1 MSTRL
6 VSRDDRGPVAVF
18 TLDRPLQRNALS
30 RALMAQLRD
39 AVDEVSVDEKIR
51 SVVLTGAG
59 VAFCTGMDL
68 KEAAMFDA
76 SPDAEEQTIAT
87 LQEFADLLQRL
98 HTLPKPS
105 IAAVNGDALAGGAGL
120 MMACDLA
127 IAAETARIGYPEVRR
142 GLVAAIIMHDLTRQ
156 VGDRR
161 ARQLLLH
168 GEPIPSTV
176 AHDWGLVN
184 TVTPSDAC
192 LHEAIGVAEEL
203 AQGAPQALATT
214 KRLLDEAAAR
224 PPDLRGA
231 AAVSASVRLS
241 AEAREGI
248 HAFVEKRWP
257 AWAWSRAEEG
267 AP

>member
-1 MSTRL
+1 MSTRFI
-6 VSRDDRGPVAVF
+6 SRDDRGPVAVF

-30 RALMAQLRD
+30 RALLAQLRD
-39 AVDEVSVDEKIR
+39 GIDKVKVDEKIR
-51 SVVLTGAG
+51 AVVLTGAG

-68 KEAAMFDA
+68 KEAAAMDA
-76 SPDAEEQTIAT
+76 AADAEVQTIAT
-87 LQEFADLLQRL
+87 LEEFADLLQRL
-98 HTLPKPS
+98 HALPKPTV
-105 IAAVNGDALAGGAGL
+105 AAVNGDALAGGAGL

-127 IAAETARIGYPEVRR
+127 IAAETARIGYPEVKR

-161 ARQLLLH
+161 ARELLLG
-168 GEPIPSTV
+168 GEPISSKV

-184 TVTPSDAC
+184 RVTPNDAC
-192 LHEAIGVAEEL
+192 LHEAIVVAEEL
-203 AQGAPQALATT
+203 AQSGPKALALT
-214 KRLLDEAAAR
+214 KRLLDEAAGR
-224 PPDLRGA
+224 PHDLRGA
-231 AAVSASVRLS
+231 AAVSGSVRLS
-241 AEAREGI
+241 PEAQEGI

>member
-1 MSTRL
+1 MSIRL
-6 VSRDDRGPVAVF
+6 INRDDRGPVAVF

-30 RALMAQLRD
+30 RALLAQLRD
-39 AVDEVSVDEKIR
+39 GIDKVSVDEKIR
-51 SVVLTGAG
+51 AVVLTGAG

-68 KEAAMFDA
+68 KEAAAMDA
-76 SPDAEEQTIAT
+76 AADAEVQTIAT
-87 LQEFADLLQRL
+87 LEEFADLLQRM
-98 HTLPKPS
+98 HALPKPTV
-105 IAAVNGDALAGGAGL
+105 AAVNGDALAGGAGL

-127 IAAETARIGYPEVRR
+127 IAAETARIGYPEVKR

-161 ARQLLLH
+161 ARELLLG
-168 GEPIPSTV
+168 GEPISSKV

-184 TVTPSDAC
+184 RVTPNDAC
-192 LHEAIGVAEEL
+192 LHEAIVVAEEL
-203 AQGAPQALATT
+203 AQSGPKALALT
-214 KRLLDEAAAR
+214 KRLLDEAAGR
-224 PPDLRGA
+224 PHDLRGA
-231 AAVSASVRLS
+231 AAVSGSVRLS
-241 AEAREGI
+241 PEAQEGI

>member
-1 MSTRL
+1 MSTRFI
-6 VSRDDRGPVAVF
+6 SRDDRGPISVL

-30 RALMAQLRD
+30 RALLAQLRD
-39 AVDEVSVDEKIR
+39 GIDKVKVDEKIR
-51 SVVLTGAG
+51 AVVLTGAG

-68 KEAAMFDA
+68 KEAAAMDA
-76 SPDAEEQTIAT
+76 AADAEVQTIAT
-87 LQEFADLLQRL
+87 LEEFADLLQRL
-98 HTLPKPS
+98 HALPKPTV
-105 IAAVNGDALAGGAGL
+105 AAVNGDALAGGAGL

-127 IAAETARIGYPEVRR
+127 IAAETARIGYPEVKR

-161 ARQLLLH
+161 ARELLLG
-168 GEPIPSTV
+168 GEPISSKV

-184 TVTPSDAC
+184 RVTPNDVC
-192 LHEAIGVAEEL
+192 LHEAIVVAEEL
-203 AQGAPQALATT
+203 AQSGPKALALT
-214 KRLLDEAAAR
+214 KRLLDEAAGR
-224 PPDLRGA
+224 PHDLRGA
-231 AAVSASVRLS
+231 AAVSGSVRLS
-241 AEAREGI
+241 PEAQEGI